1 MKKQLKTTLLLTLFV
16 LINHTLSFGQLYE
29 DGVPTFTRADT
40 LRGTLSPLRSCY
52 DIKHYHLDVEVFP
65 EEKTIKGSN
74 QFLFQAEND
83 FQKLQFDLFDNLQVD
98 SVIYKGSSL
107 PYQREH
113 NAVFVDF
120 PKTITKSSIDSF
132 TVYFSGVPI
141 VAKNAP
147 WDGGF
152 VWGKDGNGLDFIA
165 TACQGLGASAWW
177 PNKDHQSDEVDSML
191 LTVTVP
197 DPLQNISNGKLIKT
211 EKPNDKTT
219 KYFWEIKNPI
229 NNYNVA
235 LNIGDYAHFQEQYQ
249 GIDGTLEID
258 YYPLKKNKDKLEH
271 LKTNVITMLEAFEH
285 WFGPYPFYQDGYKIV
300 ETPHLG
306 MEHQSAIAYGNK
318 YLNGYLGRDNS
329 GTGWGKKWDFIIIH
343 ESGHEWFGNNITSKD
358 IGDMW
363 IHEAFTNYS
372 EALYIEYFY
381 GKKAG
386 QEYIY
391 GNRRGILNDRPLRGP
406 LGVNYSG
413 SGDMYLKGGVMLNQ
427 LRRIITDD
435 TLWRNILTGLN
446 VDFRHQTVDYDD
458 IVDYIIAKTK
468 MNLTPFFEQYVLH
481 KDIPTLELKLLKDGS
496 AEARWNSEVEN
507 FEMSIHLGVK
517 DNEYQKINLT
527 QEFQKLP
534 WENIDKDKL
543 LIDTFN
549 YYINVNYL

>member
-1 MKKQLKTTLLLTLFV
+1 
-16 LINHTLSFGQLYE
+16 
-29 DGVPTFTRADT
+29 
-40 LRGTLSPLRSCY
+40 
-52 DIKHYHLDVEVFP
+52 
-65 EEKTIKGSN
+65 
-74 QFLFQAEND
+74 
-83 FQKLQFDLFDNLQVD
+83 
-98 SVIYKGSSL
+98 
-107 PYQREH
+107 
-113 NAVFVDF
+113 
-120 PKTITKSSIDSF
+120 
-132 TVYFSGVPI
+132 
-141 VAKNAP
+141 

-152 VWGKDGNGLDFIA
+152 VWGKDDNGVDFIA

-249 GIDGTLEID
+249 GLEGPLDID
-258 YYPLKKNKDKLEH
+258 YYPLRENKDKIEH

-372 EALYIEYFY
+372 ESLYIEYFY
-381 GKKAG
+381 GKK
-386 QEYIY
+386 
-391 GNRRGILNDRPLRGP
+391 
-406 LGVNYSG
+406 
-413 SGDMYLKGGVMLNQ
+413 
-427 LRRIITDD
+427 
-435 TLWRNILTGLN
+435 
-446 VDFRHQTVDYDD
+446 
-458 IVDYIIAKTK
+458 
-468 MNLTPFFEQYVLH
+468 
-481 KDIPTLELKLLKDGS
+481 
-496 AEARWNSEVEN
+496 
-507 FEMSIHLGVK
+507 
-517 DNEYQKINLT
+517 
-527 QEFQKLP
+527 
-534 WENIDKDKL
+534 
-543 LIDTFN
+543 
-549 YYINVNYL
+549 